1 MVAGIQPAAV
11 VGDGMM
17 DTKGHDTT
25 VPTRADS
32 YLPIAVR
39 AYTEKGINAR
49 DDDKPAKKGK
59 KRASSPQWPRHIL
72 IIDTETTA
80 DAVQALNFGCY
91 RLCTWAKN
99 GRLICVEEGLFYAN
113 DLPERYPEGLVH
125 LKEYVRTHWG
135 NVSPGCSA
143 IIPLYSCRAFVDKVL
158 WKWAYKERALAVGFN
173 LPFDLSRLAI
183 DWGNAHAR
191 FNGGFSFTFWEYR
204 DEATGAWREHP
215 YRPRVCVKQM
225 DSKRARK
232 GFTRPAKVDVIDQIP
247 EGARDGKPDASYTF
261 RGHFLDLRTLIFA
274 LTDKGHTLASA
285 CDAFGVEH
293 GKESVETHGII
304 TPDYID
310 YCRRDVL
317 ATQELLE
324 KVRAEYDRHPIAL
337 QPTKAYSP
345 ASIAKAYLRAMG
357 VRPIMER
364 QPDFPCDV
372 LGYAMAA
379 YYGGRAECR
388 IRHTPVPVVYCD
400 FLSMYPTVNTLMGLW
415 DFITAERI
423 AVVDATEEVRA
434 FLASVTLD
442 DCFRPETWSEFLF
455 FAEIAPDGDV
465 LPVRAGYSGNTGEY
479 NIGVNPLHPDA
490 QHTPFW
496 YAGPDLLASTLLTR
510 KPPHVLRAFR
520 VVPVGTQSGLIPVQ
534 IRGAVMV
541 HPARD
546 DFFKTVIEER
556 KRLKQRSDFT
566 AEECTRLDKFLKV
579 LANSGS
585 YGIYAEMNRR
595 ELPKGEREPVTVY
608 GIDEMPCTTT
618 TATPEDAAAFC
629 FPPLAALITAAA
641 RLMLAM
647 LEQCIT
653 DMGGTYAF
661 CDTDSMA
668 LVATEHGELVPC
680 AGGTERLPDG
690 TPAIRALSWA
700 EVETIVTRF
709 DVLKPYDADA
719 VPGHVLEVED
729 ENFEEVQ
736 GEDGK
741 KQRGACRPLWCYGIS
756 AKRYALYNMSDDGQ
770 PILRKWSEHGLGHL
784 LDPTKEPDY
793 HEHTP
798 DDTDAESSL
807 ISPQDAHD
815 GRAWM
820 GVFWE
825 GIVREACGL
834 PYAWPD
840 WLHRPA
846 LTRLTISSPGLMRPF
861 EAMNA
866 GKPYPDQVKPF
877 NFILAAHRAS
887 GFRPADGEPSH
898 GLLIAPYETD
908 ARKWL
913 KMRWIDRDSGLQC
926 RITTTDYETVSE
938 ATARVK
944 SYADVLIEY
953 RYHPESKSLA
963 PDGQK
968 NAKQARGVLRR
979 RPVHAASLAYIGK
992 ESNKLEEVDAG
1003 MVRAWDEVRNEY
1015 HDPRHDPWRTVVV
1028 PVLREMPVSLL
1039 VQETSLK
1046 ERAIQYARKG
1056 VTLPTPENRRSLI
1069 CAAAVYACERL
1080 PQPAPRDDL
1089 AALAA
1094 YRDAL
1099 TTGE

>member
-1 MVAGIQPAAV
+1 MSTS
-11 VGDGMM
+11 D
-17 DTKGHDTT
+17 
-25 VPTRADS
+25 

-39 AYTEKGINAR
+39 AYTESVTEVDAGDAAR
-49 DDDKPAKKGK
+49 Q
-59 KRASSPQWPRHIL
+59 KRRREAHPDARWPLSVL
-72 IIDTETTA
+72 IIDTETTT
-80 DAVQALNFGCY
+80 DATQRLTFGCY
-91 RLCTWAKN
+91 RYCRWTRD
-99 GRLICVEEGLFYAN
+99 GRLDCVAEGLSHAD
-113 DLPERYPEGLVH
+113 DLPERDPQGFAVLVEHARARGL
-125 LKEYVRTHWG
+125 
-135 NVSPGCSA
+135 PC
-143 IIPLYSCRAFVDKVL
+143 YSRHDFIAKVFY
-158 WKWAYKERALAVGFN
+158 KAAYQARALVVGFN
-173 LPFDLSRLAI
+173 LPFDLSRIAVA
-183 DWGNAHAR
+183 WGEARGR
-191 FNGGFSFTFWEYR
+191 FNGGFSFPLVEYR
-204 DEATGAWREHP
+204 DKTTGVYRENR
-215 YRPRVCVKQM
+215 YRPRVVVKHM
-225 DSKRARK
+225 DSKRALK
-232 GFTRPAKVDVIDQIP
+232 GFTD
-247 EGARDGKPDASYTF
+247 ARDVDAVDRIPGGAEDGQPDSAYTF

-274 LTDKGHTLASA
+274 LTDRGHSLDSA

-293 GKESVETHGII
+293 GKESVETHGVI
-304 TPDYID
+304 TPQYID
-310 YCRRDVL
+310 YNRRDVL

-324 KVRAEYDRHPIAL
+324 KVRAEYDKHPIDL

-345 ASIAKAYLRAMG
+345 ASIAKAYLREMG
-357 VRPIMER
+357 VQPIMER
-364 QPDFPCDV
+364 QPDFPRDV
-372 LGYAMAA
+372 LGYAMVA

-400 FLSMYPTVNTLMGLW
+400 FLSMYPTVNALMGLW
-415 DFITAERI
+415 RFITAERI
-423 AVVDATEEVRA
+423 DMVDATEEVRA
-434 FLASVTLD
+434 FLANITLD
-442 DCFRPETWSEFLF
+442 GGFRPERWPGFLF

-465 LPVRAGYSGNTGEY
+465 LPVRAGYSGTSGEY
-479 NIGVNPLHPDA
+479 NIGVNPLVSD
-490 QHTPFW
+490 TPLW
-496 YAGPDLLASTLLTR
+496 YAGPDLIVSTLLTGR
-510 KPPHVLRAFR
+510 SPHVLRAFR
-520 VVPVGTQSGLIPVQ
+520 IVPVGRQSGLKPVA
-534 IRGAVMV
+534 IRGTITVDPM
-541 HPARD
+541 RD
-546 DFFKTVIEER
+546 DFFKAVIEER
-556 KRLKQRSDFT
+556 KRLNKRADLNDDER
-566 AEECTRLDKFLKV
+566 ARLDTFLKV

-585 YGIYAEMNRR
+585 YGIYAEMNRH

-668 LVATEHGELVPC
+668 PVATEHGGLIPC
-680 AGGTERLPDG
+680 AGGTAQMPDG
-690 TPAIRALSWA
+690 RPAIRALSWGD
-700 EVETIVTRF
+700 VEMMVRRF
-709 DVLKPYDADA
+709 DALKPYNADA
-719 VPGHVLEVED
+719 VPGHVLEVEK
-729 ENFEEVQ
+729 ENFDNGNRRQ
-736 GEDGK
+736 
-741 KQRGACRPLWCYGIS
+741 LWCYGIS
-756 AKRYALYNMSDDGQ
+756 AKRYALYNVRDDAQ

-784 LDPTKEPDY
+784 LDPTKEPNY

-798 DDTDAESSL
+798 DDTDAESPL

-820 GVFWE
+820 RVFWE

-861 EAMNA
+861 ATMNA
-866 GKPYPDQVKPF
+866 DKPYPDQITPF
-877 NFILAAHRAS
+877 NFILAAHRIR
-887 GFRPADGEPSH
+887 GFVSADGEEPH
-898 GLLIAPYETD
+898 GLLIAPYETN
-908 ARKWL
+908 ARKWS
-913 KMRWIDRDSGLQC
+913 KMQWLDRNSGRTY

-938 ATARVK
+938 TTARVT
-944 SYADVLIEY
+944 SYADVLSEY
-953 RYHPESKSLA
+953 RYHPEWKSLA
-963 PDGQK
+963 PNGQR
-968 NAKQARGVLRR
+968 NAKQARGVLQR

-1003 MVRAWDEVRNEY
+1003 MVQMWDEVRNEY
-1015 HDPRHDPWRTVVV
+1015 ADPRHDPWRTVVV

-1056 VTLPTPENRRSLI
+1056 VTQPTPENRRSLI
-1069 CAAAVYACERL
+1069 RAAAAYARERP